1 MNADVKAE
9 ITEPSGPR
17 GTWMI
22 SFVDLISVLL
32 TFMVMLYAIS
42 DVHDVPAWHGT
53 DRLSE
58 TVDWHR
64 ELPTHGARNGAEAVH
79 SLPAMDLD
87 YLEGVLAAAL
97 ADEPVRPTIVR
108 QNDQVIVALPP
119 PTVTPGRNAPALG
132 EAERHLLRILARPL
146 NTMGNR
152 LEVHGR
158 TVPTESVDAGNSDA
172 SATPSATAWTAG
184 VERAMA
190 AARTLAEAGLERP
203 VGSYG
208 LADQPVDRVPVGT
221 QDRHQSPASRLQ
233 LVILAG
239 AAE

>member
-1 MNADVKAE
+1 MNAGFEAE
-9 ITEPSGPR
+9 NTEPPGPR

-42 DVHDVPAWHGT
+42 DVRDVPTWHGT
-53 DRLSE
+53 DKLSE

-64 ELPTHGARNGAEAVH
+64 ELPARAARNGAEAVR

-97 ADEPVRPTIVR
+97 ADEPLRPTIVR
-108 QNDQVIVALPP
+108 QDDRVIVALPP

-132 EAERHLLRILARPL
+132 EAERRLLRTLARPL
-146 NTMGNR
+146 NTMGNQ

-158 TVPTESVDAGNSDA
+158 TVMAESVDAGSSTTSTTL
-172 SATPSATAWTAG
+172 SAAAWTASI
-184 VERAMA
+184 ERAMT
-190 AARTLAEAGLERP
+190 AARTLAEGGLERP

>member
-1 MNADVKAE
+1 MNADVEAE
-9 ITEPSGPR
+9 ITEPSGLR

-42 DVHDVPAWHGT
+42 DIRDVPAWHGT

-64 ELPTHGARNGAEAVH
+64 ELPTRAARNGAKAVH

-87 YLEGVLAAAL
+87 YLEGVLAATL
-97 ADEPVRPTIVR
+97 ADEPVRPMIFR
-108 QNDQVIVALPP
+108 HDNRVIVALRLRRSPRQERTCSRRSGTAP
-119 PTVTPGRNAPALG
+119 APHAGTPAEHHWQPAGSVRTDSHDRIGRRRHQRRERNAIC
-132 EAERHLLRILARPL
+132 H
-146 NTMGNR
+146 R
-152 LEVHGR
+152 LDGWRRTRDGSRANAGR
-158 TVPTESVDAGNSDA
+158 
-172 SATPSATAWTAG
+172 
-184 VERAMA
+184 R
-190 AARTLAEAGLERP
+190 GLERP

-233 LVILAG
+233 VVVLAG
-239 AAE
+239 AAK